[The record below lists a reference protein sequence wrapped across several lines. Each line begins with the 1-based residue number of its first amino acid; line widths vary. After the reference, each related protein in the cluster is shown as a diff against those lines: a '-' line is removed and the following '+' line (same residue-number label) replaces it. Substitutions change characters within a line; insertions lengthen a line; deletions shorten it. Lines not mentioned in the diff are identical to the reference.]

1 MMKNKVKLTNYIKIQ
16 SELEDQRM
24 KIYTKT
30 GDKGT
35 TSLIYGQR
43 VAKNDLRVE
52 AYGTCDETNS
62 MIGLALSHLKE
73 ENFQGK
79 EIIQQIY
86 HKIQTNLF
94 HVGAELATPKG
105 KEVKWSLTPSDVKEM
120 EKQIDHWNELLP
132 ELTNFIL
139 PGGHSAGAAFHVART
154 IARRAERCAVSLG
167 EDVNPLVLAYLNRLS
182 DLLFVTARYVNHQV
196 GHSEQNLHQ

>member
-1 MMKNKVKLTNYIKIQ
+1 
-16 SELEDQRM
+16 M

-43 VAKNDLRVE
+43 VSKNDARVD
-52 AYGTCDETNS
+52 AYGTCDEANS
-62 MIGLALSHLKE
+62 MVGLALSYLSK

-79 EIIQQIY
+79 EIIESVY
-86 HKIQTNLF
+86 HKIQTTLF

-105 KEVKWSLTPSDVKEM
+105 KEVKWSLTPSDVEEM
-120 EKQIDHWNELLP
+120 EKQIDEWNVVLP

-139 PGGHSAGAAFHVART
+139 PGGHPAAAAFHVART

-167 EDVNPLVLAYLNRLS
+167 EDVNPLVLSYLNRLS
-182 DLLFVTARYVNHQV
+182 DLLFITARFVNHQT
-196 GHSEQNLHQ
+196 GTSEQTLHQKS

>member
-1 MMKNKVKLTNYIKIQ
+1 
-16 SELEDQRM
+16 M

-62 MIGLALSHLKE
+62 MIGLALSYLKN

-79 EIIQQIY
+79 EIIENVY

-94 HVGAELATPKG
+94 HVGAELATPTG
-105 KEVKWSLTPSDVKEM
+105 KEVKWKLAPSDIELL
-120 EKQIDHWNELLP
+120 EKQIDEWDTTLP
-132 ELTNFIL
+132 GLTNFIL
-139 PGGHSAGAAFHVART
+139 PGGHPAGASLHVART
-154 IARRAERCAVSLG
+154 IVRRAERCAVSLG
-167 EDVNPLVLAYLNRLS
+167 EEVNPLVLAYLNRLS
-182 DLLFVTARYVNHQV
+182 DLLFVTARYVNYQL
-196 GHSEQNLHQ
+196 GQNEQTLHGNS

>member
-1 MMKNKVKLTNYIKIQ
+1 
-16 SELEDQRM
+16 M

-43 VAKNDLRVE
+43 VAKNDIRVE

-62 MIGLALSHLKE
+62 MIGLALSYLKN

-79 EIIQQIY
+79 EIIENVY

-94 HVGAELATPKG
+94 HVGAELATPQG
-105 KEVKWSLTPSDVKEM
+105 KEVKWKLAPSDLAQL
-120 EKQIDHWNELLP
+120 EKQIDDWDITLP
-132 ELTNFIL
+132 GLTNFIL
-139 PGGHSAGAAFHVART
+139 PGGHPAGAAFHVART
-154 IARRAERCAVSLG
+154 IGRRAERCAVSLG
-167 EDVNPLVLAYLNRLS
+167 EEVNPLVLAYLNRLS
-182 DLLFVTARYVNHQV
+182 DLLFVTARYVNYQL
-196 GHSEQNLHQ
+196 GQNEQTLHGDS

>member
-1 MMKNKVKLTNYIKIQ
+1 MNDNGGII
-16 SELEDQRM
+16 M

-62 MIGLALSHLKE
+62 IIGLALSYLNGESFQKKE
-73 ENFQGK
+73 LIENV
-79 EIIQQIY
+79 Y

-105 KEVKWSLTPSDVKEM
+105 KEVKWSLNPSDIEEM
-120 EKQIDHWNELLP
+120 EKHIDELNESLP
-132 ELTNFIL
+132 ALNNFIL

-154 IARRAERCAVSLG
+154 TARRAERCAVSLG

-182 DLLFVTARYVNHQV
+182 DLLFVTARFVNHV
-196 GHSEQNLHQ
+196 LGITEQKLHYEK

>member
-1 MMKNKVKLTNYIKIQ
+1 
-16 SELEDQRM
+16 M

-43 VAKNDLRVE
+43 VVKTDLRVE

-62 MIGLALSHLKE
+62 MIGLALSYLTGEVIQEKV
-73 ENFQGK
+73 
-79 EIIQQIY
+79 IIETFY
-86 HKIQTNLF
+86 LKIQTNLF

-105 KEVKWSLTPSDVKEM
+105 KEVKWSLSSSDIEEM
-120 EKQIDHWNELLP
+120 EKQIDEWNSSLP

-154 IARRAERCAVSLG
+154 TARRAERCAVALG
-167 EDVNPLVLAYLNRLS
+167 EEVNPLVLAYLNRLS
-182 DLLFVTARYVNHQV
+182 DLLFVTARYVNHLLGQK
-196 GHSEQNLHQ
+196 EQTLHQ